1 MTMTLLNALGD
12 EDDALPQSVDA
23 RAAAAAAPAAMAP
36 PVAAPLQALPAMPVL
51 AIDYERAVQP
61 PEARIVWESHPDG
74 ETFTDPFS
82 VWRTLLGLGQWVLL
96 VLFMLVQV
104 ALFHVQVQREVALHP
119 LAVIAPCV
127 LGGWCL
133 FRIACELVGCGKPW
147 IVSVRAGVLSL
158 TRPTIGGM
166 RTWKWPVTKVK
177 QIDVAIG
184 SSTQHA
190 SRSLRIRFHR
200 GRRISFFRCKSR
212 HEGVW
217 IAHRL
222 AAAMDLPESAV
233 H

>member
-1 MTMTLLNALGD
+1 MTLLDALGD
-12 EDDALPQSVDA
+12 EDDALPPGFDA
-23 RAAAAAAPAAMAP
+23 RAAAAAAPAAMVP
-36 PVAAPLQALPAMPVL
+36 PVAAPLPAVPVL

-82 VWRTLLGLGQWVLL
+82 AWRTLLGLGQWVLL
-96 VLFMLVQV
+96 VVFMLFQV
-104 ALFHVQVQREVALHP
+104 ALFHFQVRREVTLHP
-119 LAVIAPCV
+119 LAVLAPCV
-127 LGGWCL
+127 LGGWCI
-133 FRIACELVGCGKPW
+133 FRIACELVGWGKPW

-158 TRPTIGGM
+158 TRPTIAGM
-166 RTWKWPVTKVK
+166 RTWEWPVGKVK
-177 QIDVAIG
+177 QIDVATG

-190 SRSLRIRFHR
+190 LRGLRIRFHG

>member
-1 MTMTLLNALGD
+1 MTLLDALGD
-12 EDDALPQSVDA
+12 EDDAVPPGIDVHA
-23 RAAAAAAPAAMAP
+23 PAAAPAAMAP
-36 PVAAPLQALPAMPVL
+36 PVAAPMPALPVL

-61 PEARIVWESHPDG
+61 PEARIVWEFHPDG

-82 VWRTLLGLGQWVLL
+82 TWRTLSSLAQWTLLL
-96 VLFMLVQV
+96 V
-104 ALFHVQVQREVALHP
+104 AGALHWLLIRFKISRDMTVEP
-119 LAVIAPCV
+119 IIPVVQCM
-127 LGGWCL
+127 LGGWCI
-133 FRIACELVGCGKPW
+133 FRIACELVGWGKPW

-158 TRPTIGGM
+158 TRPTLGGM
-166 RTWKWPVTKVK
+166 RTWEWPVAKVK

-184 SSTQHA
+184 SSRQHA
-190 SRSLRIRFHR
+190 PRGLRIRFHG